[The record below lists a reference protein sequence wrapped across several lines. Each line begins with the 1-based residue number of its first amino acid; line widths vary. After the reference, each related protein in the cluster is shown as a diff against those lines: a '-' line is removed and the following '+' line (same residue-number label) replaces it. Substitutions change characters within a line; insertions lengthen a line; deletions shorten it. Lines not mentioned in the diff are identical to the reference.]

1 MSPAAHPE
9 KGHTMDRRNFLKIAA
24 MTGLTV
30 AAPPLVAPRS
40 ARAALNPYKGPFYVM
55 ISARGG
61 WDPTYLCDPKP
72 KGGPFNRI
80 YDYNPDLDKAGV
92 FPYANIAIPANL
104 VTDPLSLPHL
114 MPNATFFPK
123 HAANLVVINGLN
135 MQTNNHDRGVITT
148 WSGRGDGAYPN
159 FAALVAAT
167 KAPSHPLTFISSGG
181 YDGTGNLIPVTRLNS
196 VSSFRKLAS
205 PNRVNPTDPNSTSTY
220 VPPATYA
227 RVQAAQQTRLAG
239 FKDAQHLPRIATSA
253 AQLYTAR
260 SNIDTLAEVELPDNL
275 VTLPGELSDLQRMMQ
290 QTQLAV
296 AAFKAGLAVGVNLE
310 IGGFDTHASHD
321 TVQVRQLAKLL
332 RGIDYVVEQATAAG
346 IYSQT
351 MIMVGSDFG
360 RGKGY
365 NGVNPGDGKDHWPVS
380 SAMFLSGDPAMIGGG
395 RLIGGT
401 DEVDQ
406 LPLPIDPDT
415 LGTLEIGDPD
425 GVVITASH
433 LHLALRELAGVS
445 EGAPAQKFKL
455 PGEIL
460 PLFG

>member
-1 MSPAAHPE
+1 
-9 KGHTMDRRNFLKIAA
+9 MDRRSFLKIAG
-24 MTGLTV
+24 MTGLAV
-30 AAPPLVAPRS
+30 AAPAIAAPRS
-40 ARAALNPYKGPFYVM
+40 ARAALTPYKGPFYVM

-72 KGGPFNRI
+72 KGGPFNRL
-80 YDYNPDLDKAGV
+80 YNYNPDADKAGD
-92 FPYANIAIPANL
+92 FRYANIALDPKL
-104 VTDPLSLPHL
+104 VTDPLALPHL
-114 MPNATFFPK
+114 MSNASFFPK
-123 HAANLVVINGLN
+123 HAGNLLVINGLN

-148 WSGRGDGAYPN
+148 WSGRGDGGYPN

-167 KAPSHPLTFISSGG
+167 TAPSHPLTFISSGG
-181 YDGTGNLIPVTRLNS
+181 YDGTGDLIPVTRLNS
-196 VSSFRKLAS
+196 VSSFRKLAA

-220 VPPATYA
+220 VAPATYA
-227 RVQAAQQTRLAG
+227 RVQAAQQARLAG
-239 FKDAQHLPRIATSA
+239 FKGAQHLPRIATSA

-260 SNIDTLAEVELPDNL
+260 SNIDTLAEVELPDTL
-275 VTLPGELSDLQRMMQ
+275 VTLPGELADLQRMMQ

-310 IGGFDTHASHD
+310 LGGFDTHANHD
-321 TVQVRQLAKLL
+321 TIQVRQLAKLL

-346 IYSQT
+346 IYNQT

-380 SAMFLSGDPAMIGGG
+380 SAMFLSGDPAMIGAG

-401 DEVDQ
+401 DDVDQ
-406 LPLPIDPDT
+406 LPLPVDPDT
-415 LGTLEIGDPD
+415 LATLEVGDD
-425 GVVITASH
+425 AGVVITASH

-460 PLFG
+460 PFFG